1 VRQAVR
7 RSSRSTARRIHEYS
21 DRSSP
26 RARLQ
31 PRPVRHPD
39 PGTGTGTG
47 TGTIII
53 TITMPEDTDARVRIA
68 SPDMPPGQPGPG
80 TAA

>member
-7 RSSRSTARRIHEYS
+7 RSSRSTARRIHEDS

-26 RARLQ
+26 RARHQ

-47 TGTIII
+47 TIII
-53 TITMPEDTDARVRIA
+53 TITMPEGTDARVRIA
-68 SPDMPPGQPGPG
+68 SPDIPPAQPGPG